1 MMPPGPLADDWLYW
15 DPESV
20 ASYPHSREG
29 HFLDGI
35 GDDPDTEPEPE
46 QLDLFEAG

>member
-20 ASYPHSREG
+20 ASYPHSRES
-29 HFLDGI
+29 
-35 GDDPDTEPEPE
+35 DDSEPE
-46 QLDLFEAG
+46 QLDLFEETPVARSLLL